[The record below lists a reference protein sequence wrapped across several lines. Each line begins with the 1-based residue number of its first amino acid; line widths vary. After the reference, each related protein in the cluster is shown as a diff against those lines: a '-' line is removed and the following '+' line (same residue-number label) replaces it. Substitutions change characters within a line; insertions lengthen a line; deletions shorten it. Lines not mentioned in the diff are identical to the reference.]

1 MTTEQK
7 IKAVCSTD
15 ADVEMYEEVTDP
27 VEAYFATSEDLYEI
41 VEYEVQA

>member
-1 MTTEQK
+1 MKVLLLTLELYGGGGDK
-7 IKAVCSTD
+7 
-15 ADVEMYEEVTDP
+15 VTDP